1 MLECLKNHQKDLS
14 PECHKTIFNREKEE
28 MLDNSIDYAL
38 VSTCKTMIKKY
49 CADSDMSQVSI
60 IKFWTIILIFL
71 VFAFLYNFSDAN

>member
-60 IKFWTIILIFL
+60 LTI
-71 VFAFLYNFSDAN
+71 